1 MARNSK
7 GEYYGSLTMRKMA
20 DGRYQGILTY
30 YDVDGKRKQTSKKAP
45 KTCRTVKEQK
55 EFLREWE
62 KEQRE
67 AAKESSFINP
77 LSNKNQP
84 TVREVVSDH
93 LQHQRNMKEIT
104 YSSYYVQKLDYEK
117 WVYPF
122 LGDYI
127 FKDVDVVTLDRWHG
141 QLAAAGL
148 SQSTI
153 KKIIGNVSKVY
164 EYQFRTRR
172 IKENPF
178 NFVKKPKV
186 NNRRVT
192 HLTKENTDA
201 LIEAIET
208 EFDCGSW
215 MYTAIYLAVFAGLR
229 RGEILGLRWRDID
242 FEQKTIA
249 VTTSISPCGE
259 HGAYA
264 KNPKTECSKR
274 TVPMLP
280 QLKDVLLA
288 RYESVKDEM
297 GSVENSWFV
306 ASSWH
311 TKFMGPNTLSNLYRK
326 FINKYSLVDA
336 HGKHLTFHALRHN
349 FAVVG
354 IKANV
359 DIASLALMMGHAS
372 RAMTLD
378 VYGDANKDAIIIGA
392 EKLAQRFTEESEF
405 LNM

>member
-1 MARNSK
+1 MANK

-67 AAKESSFINP
+67 AAKQSSFINP
-77 LSNKNQP
+77 LNNKNQP
-84 TVREVVSDH
+84 TVKEVVLDH
-93 LQHQRNMKEIT
+93 LQHQRNMKELT
-104 YSSYYVQKLDYEK
+104 AGSYYKQVRVSEK
-117 WVYPF
+117 WVFPYI
-122 LGDYI
+122 GDYI

-148 SQSTI
+148 SQTSI
-153 KKIIGNVSKVY
+153 RLIINNVSKVY

-178 NFVKKPKV
+178 NYVKKPKMPKA
-186 NNRRVT
+186 RVT

-208 EFDCGSW
+208 EYDSGSW
-215 MYTAIYLAVFAGLR
+215 MYAAIYLAMFAGLR
-229 RGEILGLRWRDID
+229 RGEILGLRWNDVD
-242 FEQKTIA
+242 FEQNIINI
-249 VTTSISPCGE
+249 TTSIAQTNGS
-259 HGAYA
+259 GAYA
-264 KNPKTECSKR
+264 KNPKTEAGKR
-274 TVPMLP
+274 TIPMLP
-280 QLKDVLLA
+280 QLRDVLLA
-288 RYESVKDEM
+288 RYEDIEQERGEVK
-297 GSVENSWFV
+297 NSWFV
-306 ASSWH
+306 ASKH
-311 TKFMGPNTLSNLYRK
+311 IDNFTHPGTLNNRFTSFVKRYG
-326 FINKYSLVDA
+326 LVDA
-336 HGKHLTFHALRHN
+336 YGKHITLHALRHN
-349 FAVVG
+349 FATVG

-378 VYGDANKDAIIIGA
+378 IYGDANKDAMIVGA